1 MDKYNPLHKL
11 RFLLGG
17 LSDNNEAE
25 QEAIKK
31 YYELLNCIISNREE
45 YRFYYNPETSETEDL
60 DDMSTAGQDDEFKA
74 EKRRCW
80 LAIKDYLDKAERVVR
95 DNIAEEKKHSLN
107 LNALALEIDGIA
119 PEL

>member
-1 MDKYNPLHKL
+1 MDQHNPLHKL
-11 RFLLGG
+11 RFLLDG
-17 LSDNNEAE
+17 LSNNNEAE

-31 YYELLNCIISNREE
+31 YYELRNSIISTREE
-45 YRFYYNPETSETEDL
+45 YRYYFNPETSENEDL

-80 LAIKDYLDKAERVVR
+80 LIIKDYLDRAERVVNN
-95 DNIAEEKKHSLN
+95 NIAEEKKHSLN

-119 PEL
+119 PEI